1 MELDFLFQQKRQSCI
16 LLTLA
21 DTCLITLPQ
30 EGCKYCDEYV
40 CLSLILY
47 ISETTAALYVQGDR
61 ETFNLN
67 KYLTVKC
74 VLVASG
80 VSTGEAWSMASRIWA
95 GPRLPSPQI
104 QKGWLFP
111 CYSCTVRPTGVL
123 PVSYTH
129 LTLPTIYS
137 V

>member
-1 MELDFLFQQKRQSCI
+1 
-16 LLTLA
+16 
-21 DTCLITLPQ
+21 
-30 EGCKYCDEYV
+30 
-40 CLSLILY
+40 
-47 ISETTAALYVQGDR
+47 
-61 ETFNLN
+61 
-67 KYLTVKC
+67 VKC

-123 PVSYTH
+123 LLLLLQH
-129 LTLPTIYS
+129 QCINYS
-137 V
+137 KFPLNFAQ